1 MPCYFTIPIV
11 PVNPPL
17 FPCFSL
23 HSQAKSTTMRNLN
36 LDEVRSHFPALSGDW
51 VYFDNAGGTQLVRQ
65 AGDKMQDY
73 LFNTNVQLGAS
84 YGISQQSGA
93 RVKEAHSLWSRA
105 INARHESEIVLGSS
119 TTALLQNLSRSLVQQ
134 FKAGDEVIVTNSDHE
149 ANIGPW
155 LSMARFGIKVKIWK
169 INPDSLLLELDD
181 LKKLMTDKTR
191 LVAFT
196 HTSNILGT
204 INPVKEITRL
214 VHEQGALVCVD
225 GVAFAP
231 HRLVDVRD
239 WDVDFYVFSLYKVY
253 GPHYALLYGKQ
264 DLLHEL
270 PGINHFFIGKE
281 ASPYHL
287 QPGNVNF
294 ELTYGSTGIIAYFER
309 IYQTHIEDA
318 APDLFSRLEKVFDL
332 FANHEAALAAPMLS
346 FLSQKSGVR
355 IIGLPTADKNL
366 RVPTI
371 SFTVNN
377 RKSSDIPLLVDPY
390 NIGIRWGDFYARRLI
405 DDLNLS
411 DQDGIVR
418 ISMVH
423 YNTMEEV
430 TQLIDI
436 LDRVL

>member
-1 MPCYFTIPIV
+1 M
-11 PVNPPL
+11 
-17 FPCFSL
+17 
-23 HSQAKSTTMRNLN
+23 KNLN

-51 VYFDNAGGTQLVRQ
+51 VFFDNAGGTQVARQ
-65 AGDKMQDY
+65 VGDHIQDY

-84 YGISQQSGA
+84 YDISQQSGA
-93 RVKEAHSLWSRA
+93 RVRESQKLWSLA
-105 INARHESEIVLGSS
+105 INARHESEIVLGAS

-134 FKAGDEVIVTNSDHE
+134 FKAGDEVIVTNCDHE

-155 LSMARFGIKVKIWK
+155 LNMANSGIQVKFWK
-169 INPDSLLLELDD
+169 INSDSLMFELEE

-204 INPVKEITRL
+204 INPVQEITRF

-231 HRLVDVRD
+231 HRLVNVRE

-253 GPHYALLYGKQ
+253 GPHYSLLYGKKE
-264 DLLHEL
+264 LLQAL
-270 PGINHFFIGKE
+270 PGINHYFIGKE
-281 ASPYHL
+281 ESPYKL

-294 ELTYGSTGIIAYFER
+294 ELTYGSKGIIDYFEH
-309 IYQTHIEDA
+309 IYQAHFNDGE
-318 APDLFSRLEKVFDL
+318 PDLPTRLEKVFGL
-332 FANHEAALAAPMLS
+332 FAMHEMSLAEPLIS

-371 SFTVNN
+371 SFAVSN
-377 RKSSDIPLLVDPY
+377 RKSSEIPQLVDPY

-405 DDLNLS
+405 EDLNLS

-423 YNTMEEV
+423 YNTLEEV
-430 TQLIDI
+430 AQLIDI